1 MQLVG
6 SYSNKN
12 YTYTLTRTP
21 IVTKYSLDEKER
33 EEKKYMLAQKAAGI
47 TLIFVGVIGSI
58 LSGEA
63 TILFAA
69 LLGIPVTLTKQHVI
83 G

>member
-6 SYSNKN
+6 SYSNRN

-21 IVTKYSLDEKER
+21 ITTNYELNEKER
-33 EEKKYMLAQKAAGI
+33 EEKKYMLAQKVAGI
-47 TLIFVGVIGSI
+47 TLILVGIIGSI
-58 LSGEA
+58 ISGET